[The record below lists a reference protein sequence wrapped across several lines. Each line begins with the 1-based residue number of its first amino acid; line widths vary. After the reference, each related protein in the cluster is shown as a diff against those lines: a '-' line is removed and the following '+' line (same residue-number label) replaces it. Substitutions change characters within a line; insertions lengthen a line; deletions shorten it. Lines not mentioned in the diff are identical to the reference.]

1 MDEQWDW
8 LYRESGRLVAGKR
21 KQLKLTQS
29 ALAKQLHMSRA
40 SIANIE
46 AGKQRMQ
53 LHLLFKL
60 AKELKASPYDLVP
73 SMAAV
78 TSLHDEHVDKSSRMS
93 DELLIRRLL
102 SSEILVAS

>member
-21 KQLKLTQS
+21 KQLKITQCE
-29 ALAKQLHMSRA
+29 LAQGLDMSRA

-60 AKELKASPYDLVP
+60 AKQLQASPYDLVP

-78 TSLHDEHVDKSSRMS
+78 TSPHDKHADKSSRMS
-93 DELLIRRLL
+93 DELLIR
-102 SSEILVAS
+102 EIIDKELAIAR